1 MYILKNKVPVPVSDV
16 AVWGPWH
23 KKIENRRVAKTILM
37 GHNVSTVFLGIDH
50 NYTREGLPILFE
62 TMIFECE
69 DDNDFGPSIDYEARC
84 STWAEAEQQH
94 QEAIEWLKRRIQ

>member
-1 MYILKNKVPVPVSDV
+1 
-16 AVWGPWH
+16 
-23 KKIENRRVAKTILM
+23 
-37 GHNVSTVFLGIDH
+37 
-50 NYTREGLPILFE
+50 
-62 TMIFECE
+62 MIFECE